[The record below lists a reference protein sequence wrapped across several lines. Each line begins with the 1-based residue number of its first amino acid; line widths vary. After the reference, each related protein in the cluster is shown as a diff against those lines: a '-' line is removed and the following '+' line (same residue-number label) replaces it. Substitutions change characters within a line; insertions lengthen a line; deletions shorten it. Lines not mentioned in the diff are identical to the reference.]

1 MTKLATRSN
10 KLSGVLAFEEMPSK
24 GVCRRAVTVT
34 VEAGMD
40 IGAVLQFDGT
50 SKYKWVKNADVATL
64 NADVVVLIEAGLDV
78 PSLTPGDYTAVVLRV
93 GHAGVVDTGLL
104 FKDVVSAPNKQLVYT
119 ALRAKN
125 IHVRTGV

>member
-10 KLSGVLAFEEMPSK
+10 KLSGVLAFEDMPNH

-34 VEAGMD
+34 VAAGMD
-40 IGAVLQFDGT
+40 VGAVLQFDGT
-50 SKYKWVKNADVATL
+50 SKYKWVANADVATL
-64 NADVVVLIEAGLDV
+64 NADVVVLIDTVVDV
-78 PSLTPGDYTAVVLRV
+78 PSLTPGDYTLTVLRV
-93 GHAGVVDTGLL
+93 GHAGVVDQGLQ
-104 FKDVVSAPNKQLVYT
+104 FKDTVTSGNLQTVYT